1 MLMARRDPPFHADA
15 HNAASAD
22 FAAYPP
28 PPVHRLIRFTTVM
41 QLLGSLVAVPV
52 GLASAYS
59 LYHATFSVEASC
71 QSLRAGIVAMLDKS
85 VDATTRRMLVRR
97 DVVTFEQNCATV
109 DPDATTAFKALLAAE
124 KTAAVAPAAP
134 PANVTAPVVRK
145 LPGSEAVL
153 KEQAHKA
160 EPRPQ
165 PIAKQPPTDAAS
177 AAAEPVRREPTV
189 SDAQWVDAV
198 RQALVTHSA
207 EPAQPDR
214 AKAPAMSAPELRPA
228 QQGLAAPAAV
238 VAPPLVLRPAQQE
251 LATPASVAV
260 PIAPTLP
267 PATPVAS
274 SPAPQVDADH
284 PVPPSAIPE
293 SPSPDNAAKADEQG
307 HSRVRRWIAKIPL
320 VNTVVQNA
328 W

>member
-28 PPVHRLIRFTTVM
+28 PPVHRLGRFTTVM

-134 PANVTAPVVRK
+134 PATVTTPVVRK
-145 LPGSEAVL
+145 LPSSEVVP

-165 PIAKQPPTDAAS
+165 PVTV
-177 AAAEPVRREPTV
+177 AAEPVRREPTV
-189 SDAQWVDAV
+189 SDTQWVDAV

-214 AKAPAMSAPELRPA
+214 AKAPAMPTPE
-228 QQGLAAPAAV
+228 
-238 VAPPLVLRPAQQE
+238 LRPAQQE
-251 LATPASVAV
+251 LAAPAAVAV
-260 PIAPTLP
+260 PPPLLRPAQQELAAPASAPVAVPVAPTLP
-267 PATPVAS
+267 PALSLAPPA
-274 SPAPQVDADH
+274 APQTDADH

-293 SPSPDNAAKADEQG
+293 SPSPDKAAEQG
-307 HSRVRRWIAKIPL
+307 RVRRWIAKIPL

>member
-15 HNAASAD
+15 HNAPSAD

-52 GLASAYS
+52 GVASVYS

-109 DPDATTAFKALLAAE
+109 DPDATAAFKALLAAE

-145 LPGSEAVL
+145 LPSGEVMP

-165 PIAKQPPTDAAS
+165 PAAV
-177 AAAEPVRREPTV
+177 ATEPVRREPKV

-214 AKAPAMSAPELRPA
+214 AKAPAMPAPELRPA
-228 QQGLAAPAAV
+228 QQELAAPAPAAASV
-238 VAPPLVLRPAQQE
+238 SPPVLRPAQQE
-251 LATPASVAV
+251 LAVPAPAPVAV
-260 PIAPTLP
+260 PVAPTLP
-267 PATPVAS
+267 PALSLAP
-274 SPAPQVDADH
+274 PAVPQADADH

-293 SPSPDNAAKADEQG
+293 SAPPDNAAEANEQG

-320 VNTVVQNA
+320 VNTVVENA
-328 W
+328 WH

>member
-1 MLMARRDPPFHADA
+1 MLVARRDPPFHADA

-22 FAAYPP
+22 FSAYPP
-28 PPVHRLIRFTTVM
+28 PPVHRLSRFTTAM

-124 KTAAVAPAAP
+124 KMAAVAPTVP
-134 PANVTAPVVRK
+134 PANVTAPAVRK
-145 LPGSEAVL
+145 LPSGEVVP

-165 PIAKQPPTDAAS
+165 QIAKQPPSDVATDVAG
-177 AAAEPVRREPTV
+177 PVRREPTV

-198 RQALVTHSA
+198 RQALVTHSD
-207 EPAQPDR
+207 EPAQPDH
-214 AKAPAMSAPELRPA
+214 AKAQVAQPVELRPA
-228 QQGLAAPAAV
+228 QQERITPAL
-238 VAPPLVLRPAQQE
+238 VAPP
-251 LATPASVAV
+251 ATPLAV
-260 PIAPTLP
+260 PIARQ
-267 PATPVAS
+267 A
-274 SPAPQVDADH
+274 DADH
-284 PVPPSAIPE
+284 PVPPGVIPDSAP
-293 SPSPDNAAKADEQG
+293 PPNGAKPDEQS
-307 HSRVRRWIAKIPL
+307 HSRVRRWIAKVPL
-320 VNTVVQNA
+320 LGNVVENGLQ
-328 W
+328 